1 MLRLFFRDDN
11 KQMYLFLILV
21 ALLMTSSSSMA
32 EVLTVEVGAENWG
45 VFQTLEQPA
54 NRDGV
59 YILKDG
65 WVRNGF
71 LEIWWGE
78 DTGDPK
84 VLAPGR
90 HVRNTDDCEVHS
102 VTISQSFGAALRQ
115 RTRSWTLIDAC
126 PVAWVIK
133 EETADGEKLHL
144 TELTVI
150 AKEIGV
156 AR

>member
-11 KQMYLFLILV
+11 KQVYLFLIFV
-21 ALLMTSSSSMA
+21 ALLMTSSTSMA
-32 EVLTVEVGAENWG
+32 EVLTVEVGAESWG
-45 VFQTLEQPA
+45 VFQTLEQPE
-54 NRDGV
+54 NPDGV
-59 YILKDG
+59 YILKEG

-78 DTGDPK
+78 
-84 VLAPGR
+84 
-90 HVRNTDDCEVHS
+90 NTDDPDVLTPGQHVRDADDCKFHT

-115 RTRSWTLIDAC
+115 RKRSWTLIDAC